1 MKITL
6 SRFTDANGND
16 AWQVFIPGVPLCKE
30 TVYYTDKVTAESLAR
45 NMLLQEKG
53 NELWFWDGN
62 AKIEKLLQKN

>member
-16 AWQVFIPGVPLCKE
+16 AWQVFIPGIPLCKE
-30 TVYYTDKVTAESLAR
+30 TDKVTAETLAR

-53 NELWFWDGN
+53 NELWFWDGD
-62 AKIEKLLQKN
+62 AKLEKLLQKN